1 MATQTARLQPTIE
14 SSSGPQ
20 GIALALRVI
29 FADPITFTSVLVLLI
44 VVIMATS
51 ANILAPHD
59 PALQNLRL
67 RNQPPMTASVSDV
80 TFPHVLGTDQ
90 LGRDILSRIIF
101 GARTSV
107 VIGLLT
113 TAISGV
119 FGSALGIIAGY
130 YGGWIDDLIMRMVD
144 IVMSIPSLLFAL
156 LLLFIVGPGFWNL
169 VLALAAFRWMLYA
182 RIGRGQALNYRN
194 SPFVDAAVAIGSSD
208 AGIIWRHILPNVA
221 SPLIILATTEVAIL
235 ILAEAGLS
243 FLGFGLQTPS
253 VSWGGMI
260 NSGRPYIATAWWI
273 SAFPGL
279 VMLVTT
285 LSLNLLA
292 ATLRSVADPVQRGR
306 WLNRQ
311 RPHRNRN
318 RR

>member
-1 MATQTARLQPTIE
+1 MATQTAQLQLTPDT
-14 SSSGPQ
+14 SSSAR
-20 GIALALRVI
+20 GITLTLQALI
-29 FADPITFTSVLVLLI
+29 SDPVTLTSIIVLIV

-51 ANILAPHD
+51 ANLLAPHD

-80 TFPHVLGTDQ
+80 AFPHVMGTDQ
-90 LGRDILSRIIF
+90 LGRDIFSRIIF

-107 VIGLLT
+107 VIGLT
-113 TAISGV
+113 TTIISGA
-119 FGSALGIIAGY
+119 FGTTLGIIAGY
-130 YGGWIDDLIMRMVD
+130 YGGWIDDIIMRMVD
-144 IVMSIPSLLFAL
+144 VVMSIPSLLFAL

-169 VLALAAFRWMLYA
+169 IIALAAFRWMLYA
-182 RIGRGQALNYRN
+182 RIGRGQALFFRKT
-194 SPFVDAAVAIGSSD
+194 PFIDAAVAMGASD

-260 NSGRPYIATAWWI
+260 
-273 SAFPGL
+273 
-279 VMLVTT
+279 
-285 LSLNLLA
+285 
-292 ATLRSVADPVQRGR
+292 
-306 WLNRQ
+306 
-311 RPHRNRN
+311 
-318 RR
+318 